1 VAAPILLLAAA
12 VAVVSGLF
20 QELLLPKLNELG
32 DEVDR
37 VKIRGQLPRHLQT
50 RERLWLRTADSRF
63 YRVELLHPGSADMY
77 GVTVLEVDQA
87 SFRLQSRLDARRAHW
102 TPAGWELMDGAF
114 REFGRQ
120 GEVQTIPFVVTAI
133 DLREEIDDFTK
144 ISKPIAAMSYRELKE
159 YVGRLEA
166 TGFHVKK
173 YMVELYSK
181 LSFPLVN
188 LIMVLVA
195 IPFSLQ
201 SPRGGRLF
209 GIALAIAIMAGYL
222 VVHYVAL
229 AFARADLLPPLL
241 AAWTANI
248 IFLGLGT
255 SLFLR
260 ART

>member
-1 VAAPILLLAAA
+1 
-12 VAVVSGLF
+12 
-20 QELLLPKLNELG
+20 
-32 DEVDR
+32 
-37 VKIRGQLPRHLQT
+37 
-50 RERLWLRTADSRF
+50 
-63 YRVELLHPGSADMY
+63 MY
-77 GVTVLEVDQA
+77 GVTVLEVELPT
-87 SFRLQSRLDARRAHW
+87 FRLQSRLDARRAHW
-102 TPAGWELMDGAF
+102 TPEGWELMDGAF
-114 REFGRQ
+114 REFGKK
-120 GEVQTIPFVVTAI
+120 GEVQTIPFAVTAI
-133 DLREEIDDFTK
+133 DLREEIEDFTK

-159 YVGRLEA
+159 YVVRLEA
-166 TGFHVKK
+166 TGYQVKK